1 MPRLRVTGGSRS
13 RDIAEVKRLLA
24 HARRVL
30 ANPSHAAQMSCR
42 PASLD
47 VREGHQRRRPS
58 LVIWASAMLARG
70 SLPRG
75 AATRSVC
82 RHDLVASC
90 GIVKKAAAASA
101 SDLIVQRLAILRGRI
116 GTGG

>member
-1 MPRLRVTGGSRS
+1 M
-13 RDIAEVKRLLA
+13 
-24 HARRVL
+24 
-30 ANPSHAAQMSCR
+30 
-42 PASLD
+42 
-47 VREGHQRRRPS
+47 
-58 LVIWASAMLARG
+58 VIWASAMLARG

-116 GTGG
+116 GTGGWNYATSFPNRGDRWASVEGGNGLRPKCPLGNRHAT